1 MAWGKVVIMKKGK
14 KENEKEKEKE
24 KEKEMILRYFT

>member
-14 KENEKEKEKE
+14 KEKEKEKE
-24 KEKEMILRYFT
+24 KERILRYFT